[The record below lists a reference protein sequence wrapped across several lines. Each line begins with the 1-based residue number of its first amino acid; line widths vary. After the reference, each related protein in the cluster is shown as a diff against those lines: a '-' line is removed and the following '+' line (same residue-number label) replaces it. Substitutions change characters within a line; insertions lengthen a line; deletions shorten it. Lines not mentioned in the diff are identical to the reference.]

1 MSPGRW
7 ILYFTTRFISRLLR
21 FHRSCLNKDLKI
33 FKLRVR
39 KKFFKKN
46 EQKTFQSKKK
56 SIYIGKLVKKIKKLN
71 TYGYAYKKKHDEKG
85 S

>member
-1 MSPGRW
+1 MCP
-7 ILYFTTRFISRLLR
+7 
-21 FHRSCLNKDLKI
+21 
-33 FKLRVR
+33 